1 MVVSC
6 NATLSENKYTQDVLI
21 FTLAASDVKSVNYML
36 VILKFV
42 GSLNVSSKENYF
54 SLQKFMYFEVM

>member
-21 FTLAASDVKSVNYML
+21 FTLAASDVKFVNYML

>member
-6 NATLSENKYTQDVLI
+6 NATLSENKYTQDVLT
-21 FTLAASDVKSVNYML
+21 FTLAASDVKFVNYML